1 MKVQAS
7 SGVIYALSAYILWGL
22 FPLYFYWLRS
32 VPAFEVLAHRMLWT
46 LLFLLLILLIKHHF
60 SWVKTVFSQPR
71 VLALFAVSASLIT
84 VNWGLYIWAVEQQRV
99 VDASLGYFIT
109 PLVSVLLGAVILK
122 ERVRSVQ
129 WLCVALAGVG
139 VVCLSWDSHTL
150 PWIGLVLAITFGT
163 YGLIRKLA
171 SLGALEGLSL
181 ETALLFPLACA
192 YLLMTWQAGTNTFLQ
207 ASPALQLLIVT
218 TGPVTALPLLLF
230 AVAARRLPL
239 STMGFLQY
247 VSPSLQ
253 FFCGV
258 WFFNESL
265 QAGRLLGF
273 CLIWLSL
280 LIFSA
285 DSLWRARRVRSEF

>member
-1 MKVQAS
+1 
-7 SGVIYALSAYILWGL
+7 
-22 FPLYFYWLRS
+22 
-32 VPAFEVLAHRMLWT
+32 
-46 LLFLLLILLIKHHF
+46 
-60 SWVKTVFSQPR
+60 
-71 VLALFAVSASLIT
+71 
-84 VNWGLYIWAVEQQRV
+84 
-99 VDASLGYFIT
+99 
-109 PLVSVLLGAVILK
+109 
-122 ERVRSVQ
+122 VQ